1 MNVTLDPG
9 IIMLAALTTA
19 FGWTMLFAGTR
30 KRALEFKRRKRVCP
44 SCGKVIPGRVCNA
57 H

>member
-1 MNVTLDPG
+1 MVTLDPG
-9 IIMLAALTTA
+9 ILMLAALTTA

-44 SCGKVIPGRVCNA
+44 ACGKAISGRVCDA

>member
-1 MNVTLDPG
+1 MNVTFNPE
-9 IIMLAALTTA
+9 IVMLAALTTA

-30 KRALEFKRRKRVCP
+30 KRALELRRRKRVCP
-44 SCGKVIPGRVCNA
+44 SCGKVIAGRVCDA

>member
-1 MNVTLDPG
+1 MLDPE

-30 KRALEFKRRKRVCP
+30 KRALEFKRRKRTCP
-44 SCGKVIPGRVCNA
+44 ACGRTIAGRVCNQ